1 MKLSES
7 ENTHLI
13 YVSSGQPSTQF
24 RILAV
29 FFILTGIAFIFKG
42 WWYGV
47 FIILPFLFL
56 SLYKEGVVFD
66 LKKHT
71 ISRYY
76 TILHYTKIY
85 ETHPLRNF
93 KYLSIV
99 RVGLLQ
105 TSTLKTINW
114 IDSSIKY
121 RLTMIKD
128 QKNYFKVT
136 TSEYFKVF
144 SLGKKIAI
152 HFNLGLVD
160 YSKGYANWVIPLSP
174 KSD

>member
-1 MKLSES
+1 MKLT
-7 ENTHLI
+7 ENENKHLLF
-13 YVSSGQPSTQF
+13 VSSGQPSAQF
-24 RILAV
+24 RILAI
-29 FFILTGIAFIFKG
+29 FFILTGIAFVYKG
-42 WWYGV
+42 WWYGT

-56 SLYKEGVVFD
+56 SFYKEGVVFD

-76 TILHYTKIY
+76 SILYYTKIY

-114 IDSSIKY
+114 TDTSIKY

-128 QKNYFKVT
+128 QKHYFKVT
-136 TSEYFKVF
+136 TNEYYKVF
-144 SLGKKIAI
+144 SLGKKLAA

-160 YSKGYANWVIPLSP
+160 YSKGYANWAIPLPP
-174 KSD
+174 KSN